1 MKLSVEKTKHAIY
14 WKRTISNV
22 FGEET
27 AQEVLKEVD
36 SLYLKMCE
44 DNCGDTSE
52 MKVHTEH
59 TIYPLIALYKTLTS
73 YLGKADGMKVTEQC
87 FLESV
92 NMEAKTLKNFINS
105 KNLLASFPGE
115 FAKQMQNSYSEKAGF
130 KMELI
135 ISEEKTAR
143 FNILECPYE
152 KTTKKY
158 GCLELCHCFC
168 MADEMCYSKINEK
181 LHWNRTHTLAEN
193 GDYCDFALE
202 YID

>member
-44 DNCGDTSE
+44 DNRGDTSE

-87 FLESV
+87 FLGSV

-105 KNLLASFPGE
+105 KNLSASFPGE

-152 KTTKKY
+152 KATKKY